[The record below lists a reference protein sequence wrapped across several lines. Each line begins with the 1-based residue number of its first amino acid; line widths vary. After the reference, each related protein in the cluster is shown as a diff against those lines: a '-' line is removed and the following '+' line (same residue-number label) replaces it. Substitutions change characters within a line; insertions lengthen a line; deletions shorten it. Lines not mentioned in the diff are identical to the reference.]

1 MMIFKEQELLQHQQY
16 IRLLKQYLLEWERK
30 YKLVIKDM
38 SYLVQEQ
45 EQLV

>member
-16 IRLLKQYLLEWERK
+16 IQLLKQYLLEWERK